1 MSKLI
6 LALIIVFTL
15 SISVVLADNNT
26 GGLDLSNL
34 EVSVGSSTED
44 EENDTTISND
54 AEPNDIVEFEIELE
68 NLFDSDGDDENCDED
83 NENDK
88 NECEIED
95 IQIEITIKDIDD
107 GDDLTKET
115 EKFEISEGD
124 KKTKTLTFEIPGI
137 IEEGTYDVVILI
149 ESDNAGNTSS
159 YDIEWDLQLK
169 VEKKDHDVQIVN
181 YELTPEILNCG
192 DIQTNLK
199 IEIFNYG
206 SKTENDVDI
215 EVKGPDLN
223 IREKVQNIELGKD
236 YDKDAKHEEDI
247 SITISEEF
255 SVQGI
260 YPLTINVYYDG
271 ELIDLKETN
280 LEIREC
286 VVEEPII
293 EEIIIEENITEEVN
307 ETEEINETSETIKI
321 ATMEIKDKGFKDSS
335 YFLPIVGLLIFISI
349 IIIIVLVILIKK
361 E

>member
-159 YDIEWDLQLK
+159 YDI
-169 VEKKDHDVQIVN
+169 
-181 YELTPEILNCG
+181 
-192 DIQTNLK
+192 
-199 IEIFNYG
+199 
-206 SKTENDVDI
+206 
-215 EVKGPDLN
+215 
-223 IREKVQNIELGKD
+223 
-236 YDKDAKHEEDI
+236 
-247 SITISEEF
+247 
-255 SVQGI
+255 
-260 YPLTINVYYDG
+260 
-271 ELIDLKETN
+271 
-280 LEIREC
+280 
-286 VVEEPII
+286 
-293 EEIIIEENITEEVN
+293 
-307 ETEEINETSETIKI
+307 
-321 ATMEIKDKGFKDSS
+321 
-335 YFLPIVGLLIFISI
+335 
-349 IIIIVLVILIKK
+349 
-361 E
+361 